1 MTRKLLIPALATLV
15 LAVLGTGCG
24 RSNQASVEIGAL
36 CYPTDDCTFS
46 STCDKVLMTG
56 TLWVDLTAT
65 PVLVFPIQINNQRP
79 NNADIASGRV
89 NTNNAVIDRF
99 EMTYQVSG
107 STIAAAT
114 SAQTILVPADG
125 STVAGVTLI
134 PVGAASATLAGL
146 PAGTVVSVQL
156 KVHGSYQD
164 ASEFETGEH
173 PIPVTLQNGFFTGYA
188 CTDTTQT
195 VTSIC
200 PPNAGQTATIVCE

>member
-15 LAVLGTGCG
+15 LTVLGTGCG

-36 CYPTDDCTFS
+36 CYPTEDCTFS

-164 ASEFETGEH
+164 GTEFDTGEH
-173 PIPVTLQNGFFTGYA
+173 PIPVILQNGLFTGYA
-188 CTDTTQT
+188 CADPEQT
-195 VTSIC
+195 VKSVC
-200 PPNAGQTATIVCE
+200 PNAGQTANVVCE

>member
-1 MTRKLLIPALATLV
+1 MTRRLLIPALATLV
-15 LAVLGTGCG
+15 LAMLGAGCG

-56 TLWVDLTAT
+56 TLWVDLQAT
-65 PVLVFPIQINNQRP
+65 PVLVFPLQINNQRLD
-79 NNADIASGRV
+79 NADIASGRV

-107 STIAAAT
+107 SAIPAAI
-114 SAQTILVPADG
+114 SAQTIVVPAAG

-134 PVGAASATLAGL
+134 PTGAASAVLAGL
-146 PAGTVVSVQL
+146 PAGTSVSVQL
-156 KVHGSYQD
+156 KAHGSYQD
-164 ASEFETGEH
+164 GTEFDTGEH
-173 PIPVTLQNGFFTGYA
+173 PIPVTLQNGLFTGYA

-195 VTSIC
+195 VKSVC
-200 PPNAGQTATIVCE
+200 PNAGQTANVVCE